1 MKNTINLFFTLFFCA
16 LTCTFAPARAAG
28 AIVWDFTTYTQKV
41 SLKNVTTTFKA
52 TDGNTEMVYVGG
64 DDCAIDQGGNSAYCL
79 KMGGATKNYTRNFEL
94 RVTGAGTLSIE
105 TNGSNSGTW
114 TGCEGASTG
123 KQLFT
128 GYKGYDGTAASPV
141 ITSTNEIT
149 VTGSLYLETS
159 DKAYISK
166 ITWTPSEG
174 TGDYYSFHYGE
185 KGGIYTQL
193 KFQQVGST
201 TEWRIDNFI
210 LPDEN
215 NNQACYV
222 GMNGYWYKDQ
232 LGQNNSKSADLYLYD
247 MPLANLQNSDCA
259 NQVIGWEYE
268 NNSKNG
274 HKAIGTLRIYD
285 DSNSKNLYVG
295 FIPNGYG
302 LMHGAEG
309 SSWGSLSFT
318 YVSDHKW
325 ITDVVTL
332 TEAMKG
338 NTYKYYVGLLTSEGD
353 YTFFGNS
360 EKQAMN
366 TMGSYFT
373 GDWHKTLGNYPIGQ
387 KGVFRIWD
395 NSCNNNNIK
404 NFVCHF
410 VPYYSV
416 LFNTNGGTCS
426 PTFADCSCEET
437 TNITLPTPTRE
448 GYIFKGW
455 YKDANK
461 VGDAGNTYAVT
472 NPSADVT
479 LTAQWE
485 KVYTVTYNLNGGSG
499 DVPIQEARPEGGTFT
514 IASAEGITKEGYT
527 FAGWSD
533 GTKTYQPNEIYTI
546 STADV
551 ILTAQWKTKWTLR
564 GTFESDDAT
573 GWGTDHDFVATVEE
587 GIATYTISL
596 AASKTYEFKVYGGY
610 GGAKWYGLDGNGNFT
625 ETFHCDLKNINNT
638 EDNVKFTTTIA
649 GNYLFTLDTKTTYPT
664 IYVTYPAAPVSDACN
679 TITATSGYQNTFA
692 DKSVLYQIDSDGRKV
707 TTGNTKFSTAQINS
721 DGTNG
726 AALSAQRCLLQFP
739 FEISKV
745 VVYAY
750 SSTAGRS
757 LNTVSTSTNADKN
770 SYTPLTPTI
779 TTEGSNDY
787 VFTISFASN
796 IAADTYIRLEFN
808 KSLNIYQICYETL
821 AFCATP
827 TIALTAGCDEGSN
840 MRKTFCTAD
849 ANYASDFATWK
860 NAGGWTATAT
870 VAGMQADEK
879 CTIQWITQGTSNVVK
894 EETFTYSQGT
904 TSDGQTTFSS
914 QYAPEG
920 ADAYVVYAI
929 VSADGKTSSSA
940 NTTAQLRLQSPPDAP
955 TLSATTDDGIT
966 IAQGTVITFTA
977 DASVSTFRWE
987 QSTDG
992 GTNWTTIS
1000 GATSSIYE
1008 WVTGE
1013 LTAGT
1018 YSFRVIATNSNVSG
1032 CNESEPSNILSFT
1045 VQAIA
1050 EHVPL
1055 LSVSNDKSCAK
1066 DGGATITA
1074 SHITDGSTLAWYK
1087 DGTLIS
1093 GETGESI
1100 TVTESGNYHAVAT
1113 YSGTEYAS
1121 EPVAVTV
1128 YAAAAI
1134 TDDLDQQYTVAAGKS
1149 VTLSVGMTGAVSYQ
1163 WYTCSDASGS
1173 NPVKVSNAT
1182 TRQLNLS
1189 VPLGTAEGTEYYYYV
1204 EGIGECGGSVKSKV
1218 ATVEVIALSYETCIS
1233 GSTNYYDFLELTANP
1248 WSDSNNAFTLA
1259 GASSPLTIKAA
1270 DGYYITEV
1278 AFDIFSSLNSSSST
1292 TETYAFAYQ
1301 WGTDK
1306 ANAKTYETKV
1316 GKTPQTFTLSNADRG
1331 NTQLTLAR
1339 NISTDGTNRVGEAS
1353 KTRYITRCC
1362 VTVAPLCTAPTIS
1375 YGNPAVSRPYSTTA
1389 ETPQVLSRTD
1399 GLTATY
1405 TSSNPDIAEV
1415 DEETGEVTYRA
1426 IGSTTITAYTAGD
1439 ATYCEAAA
1447 SYTLT
1452 VTEPDG
1458 STTFTTSLSPA
1469 TATLDCGNS
1478 AKLTATP
1485 ADAASYQWYK
1495 DGVLL
1500 SGATASTYDA
1510 TAVGIYRV
1518 LITANGYAQWSNTAT
1533 VSNSGT
1539 AAPIVTRLTPFH
1551 YYRDKCNY
1559 TSGNDNP
1566 VRHLF
1571 NVVSRGTDSEK
1582 KPWEITVWKTSKDGT
1597 DDREISNVSD
1607 WLYADPTD
1615 SRVVLMNLKNLA
1627 ARGKSTNIVDAGDR
1641 LTITVR
1647 PLNGCNEYDADAA
1660 ESIEV
1665 YVTDSATRAVAYI
1678 VSGGKGN
1685 TIIYGGD
1692 FLTGY
1697 NPNDLLAM
1705 NGYTSGK
1712 TSWSTDPDPL
1722 WYMLDTCKTY
1732 IATAVNGYAP
1742 FNKYNYEPFDLV
1754 LLTDFPKT
1762 DKNVGG
1768 QTGAPYLNDLAEL
1781 VDSKPFLTLKAH
1793 MAKTG
1798 MDKWKALGFKATPL
1812 VPTSPQL
1819 TLDLICSQHTIF
1831 DRVKSNIV
1839 TPNATESDGQLT
1851 LLKAGGYDSGK
1862 GLQGFM
1868 ARDMVGFMNIATIPY
1883 RNGSSDTL
1891 LVACCERQ
1899 TNLDARLMVLS
1910 INAQAMSQLN
1920 AIGGNTLLSMLDY
1933 LLIDDYARVE
1943 DCGCIFDNNGGN
1955 GDGKWSTTSN
1965 WQNGKLPQR
1974 ATTAHI
1980 HANCVVD
1987 KMNAVAGELKIWK
2000 EATLTINADAALQV
2014 SDRIGYCDKTN
2025 RLKIYPITSASSI
2038 RIKADANGAGTLI
2051 HSASV
2056 DWELPAT
2063 VEYYSIASGAPTN
2076 CQWQWMTTPIHD
2088 MQGVEQYFYGAW
2100 LYEWSNEVHQWNNY
2114 LRNGDSMRPFSGYS
2128 LTQKTSGTTYT
2139 IAGNLVYAQ
2148 DTTIVLSYDNAD
2160 GCNLIGNSWTAP
2172 INISGFEESDFK
2184 NCEASIILF
2193 NTGLDPEGKGG
2204 YGSAAGQY
2212 VSVPVNTASHLDK
2225 AIQVIPAMQTFQV
2238 NATGK
2243 GASVQL
2249 RYNSLVRTYSSE
2261 GINRQPMRV
2270 AARNNYEG
2278 EGITDRLH
2286 IRVDGER
2293 FSDHVYIFR
2302 NADCTYG
2309 FDNGWDGTKMLGDER
2324 AVQLFAEQGE
2334 NQWAVST
2341 QPSLAGT
2348 QLGFYRGEDDTY
2360 TMYFDYEGSEVLYL
2374 YDNETQR
2381 YTLVESGA
2389 TYTFSSFTYDLEH
2402 RFLLTDFNPETPSG
2416 PTTDI
2421 ANIIVSGDQLSISH
2435 TGSEPL
2441 TISVYDAAGHTC
2453 LRLQTDAPMTAIPL
2467 PDTQGVYLIEV
2478 QSASARIT
2486 QKVVR

>member
-1 MKNTINLFFTLFFCA
+1 MKNAFRLFFTLFCI
-16 LTCTFAPARAAG
+16 LTIPSAPARAAG
-28 AIVWDFTTYTQKV
+28 VVVWDFTTYTQKV
-41 SLKNVTTTFKA
+41 ILEKTTTTFKA

-64 DDCAIDQGGNSAYCL
+64 DDCAIGQGKNNAYCL
-79 KMGGATKNYTRNFEL
+79 KMGGATSQNTRTFVL
-94 RVTGAGTLSIE
+94 RVTGTGTLSIE
-105 TNGSNSGTW
+105 TNGDNVGTW
-114 TGCEGASTG
+114 TGWEGASTG
-123 KQLFT
+123 TQLFT
-128 GYKGYDGTAASPV
+128 DYKGYDGTAASPV
-141 ITSTNEIT
+141 ITSTSEIT

-159 DKAYISK
+159 KKAYISK
-166 ITWTPSEG
+166 ITWTPSES
-174 TGDYYSFHYGE
+174 TGDYYSFHYGKE
-185 KGGIYTQL
+185 GGNYTEL
-193 KFQQVGST
+193 KFHQVETT
-201 TEWRIDNFI
+201 TEWRIYNFI

-215 NNQACYV
+215 NNQVYYV
-222 GMNGYWYKDQ
+222 GKNGYWYNDK
-232 LGQNNSKSADLYLYD
+232 LGQNNSKSAKLSLSN
-247 MPLANLQNSDCA
+247 MPLANLQNSGCT
-259 NQVIGWEYE
+259 NKVIGWEYQ

-285 DSNSKNLYVG
+285 DSSDPNLYVG

-302 LMHGAEG
+302 LMHGVEG

-395 NSCNNNNIK
+395 NSCNNNSTK

-455 YKDANK
+455 YKDATK

-472 NPSADVT
+472 NPSSDVT

-533 GTKTYQPNEIYTI
+533 GTTTYQPNEIYTI

-551 ILTAQWKTKWTLR
+551 ILMAQWKTKWTLR
-564 GTFESDDAT
+564 GTFESNDAT
-573 GWGTDHDFVATVEE
+573 GWGTDHDFVATEEE

-596 AASKTYEFKVYGGY
+596 AANKPYEFKVY
-610 GGAKWYGLDGNGNFT
+610 GGAKWYGLSGNEIYTG
-625 ETFHCDLKNINNT
+625 TFHCDLKSINLTN
-638 EDNVKFTTTIA
+638 DNVKFTTTIA
-649 GNYLFTLDTKTTYPT
+649 GNYIFTLDTKSDATYPT
-664 IYVTYPAAPVSDACN
+664 ISVTYPNPCVAIFNAS
-679 TITATSGYQNTFA
+679 ITSSANNMTA
-692 DKSVLYQIDSDGRKV
+692 SVG
-707 TTGNTKFSTAQINS
+707 
-721 DGTNG
+721 
-726 AALSAQRCLLQFP
+726 
-739 FEISKV
+739 KV
-745 VVYAY
+745 VVDGGQASDNYLKLSSNAKTITLTADGNYAPFVEGDVLY
-750 SSTAGRS
+750 VTCYNKSSGERSRGVTIGSTSHTVSIAATSEGVLEYTLTAGDIKANGTVELKRS
-757 LNTVSTSTNADKN
+757 DADDRYK
-770 SYTPLTPTI
+770 SI
-779 TTEGSNDY
+779 Y
-787 VFTISFASN
+787 VKRCNVLPKAS
-796 IAADTYIRLEFN
+796 
-808 KSLNIYQICYETL
+808 
-821 AFCATP
+821 TP

-870 VAGMQADEK
+870 VAGMQANEK

-894 EETFTYSQGT
+894 KETFTYSQGT
-904 TSDGQTTFSS
+904 TSNGQTTFSS

-920 ADAYVVYAI
+920 AGAYVVYAT
-929 VSADGKTSSSA
+929 VSADGKTSAAA

-955 TLSATTDDGIT
+955 TLSANASDGNT
-966 IAQGTVITFTA
+966 IAQGTTITFTA
-977 DASVSTFRWE
+977 DASVSAFRWE

-992 GTNWTTIS
+992 GTNWTTIT

-1008 WVTGE
+1008 WTTGE

-1032 CNESEPSNILSFT
+1032 CNESVPSNTLSFT
-1045 VQAIA
+1045 VQTIA

-1074 SHITDGSTLAWYK
+1074 SHITKGSTLAWYK
-1087 DGTLIS
+1087 DGILIS

-1100 TVTESGNYHAVAT
+1100 TVKESGNYHAVAT

-1128 YAAAAI
+1128 YAAATI
-1134 TDDLDQQYTVAAGKS
+1134 TANLDAQYTVAAGKS

-1182 TRQLNLS
+1182 TRQLNIS
-1189 VPLGTAEGTEYYYYV
+1189 VPLGTTEGTEYYYYV
-1204 EGIGECGGSVKSKV
+1204 EGIGECGGSVESKV

-1248 WSDSNNAFTLA
+1248 WSDSDNAFKLA
-1259 GASSPLTIKAA
+1259 GESSSLTIKAA
-1270 DGYYITEV
+1270 DGYYITKVE
-1278 AFDIFSSLNSSSST
+1278 FDIFSSLKESSST
-1292 TETYAFAYQ
+1292 TETHAFVYQ

-1306 ANAKTYETKV
+1306 ANARTYETEV

-1331 NTQLTLAR
+1331 NKQLTLAR
-1339 NISTDGTNRVGEAS
+1339 NISTDGTNIVGEAS

-1362 VTVAPLCTAPTIS
+1362 VTVAPLCTAPTMS
-1375 YGNPAVSRPYSTTA
+1375 YDNPSVSRPYSTTA
-1389 ETPQVLSRTD
+1389 ETPQSLSITN

-1415 DEETGEVTYRA
+1415 DEETGEITYRA
-1426 IGSTTITAYTAGD
+1426 IGSTTISAYTAGD

-1452 VTEPDG
+1452 VTKPDG
-1458 STTFTTSLSPA
+1458 SADFPASLSPT
-1469 TATLDCGNS
+1469 TATLNCGNN

-1485 ADAASYQWYK
+1485 AGAASYQWYK

-1566 VRHLF
+1566 LRHLF

-1678 VSGGKGN
+1678 VSGGNGN
-1685 TIIYGGD
+1685 TITYGGD

-1705 NGYTSGK
+1705 NGYTGGK

-1722 WYMLDTCKTY
+1722 WHVLDTCKTY

-1762 DKNVGG
+1762 DKNVNG

-1793 MAKTG
+1793 MAKNG

-1812 VPTSPQL
+1812 VPTSTQL

-1831 DRVKSNIV
+1831 DRVHDDIQV
-1839 TPNATESDGQLT
+1839 PNAMDADGQLQ

-1920 AIGGNTLLSMLDY
+1920 TIGGNTLLSMLDY

-1943 DCGCIFDNNGGN
+1943 DCGCIFDNNGGK
-1955 GDGKWSTTSN
+1955 GDGKWSTTTN
-1965 WQNGKLPQR
+1965 WQNRKLPQR

-1987 KMNAVAGELKIWK
+1987 QMDAVVGELKIWN

-2014 SDRIGYCDKTN
+2014 SDRIGYCDKEN
-2025 RLKIYPITSASSI
+2025 RLRIYPISSASTI
-2038 RIKADANGAGTLI
+2038 RIQADANGAGTLI
-2051 HSASV
+2051 HSASP
-2056 DWELPAT
+2056 DWEVPAT
-2063 VEYYSIASGAPTN
+2063 VAYYSIASGAPTD
-2076 CQWQWMTTPIHD
+2076 CQWQWVTTPIHD

-2100 LYEWSNEVHQWNNY
+2100 LYEWSNEVHQWNKY
-2114 LRNGDSMRPFSGYS
+2114 LRNGDSMRPFNGYS

-2148 DTTIVLSYDNAD
+2148 DTTIALHYDNANKD

-2172 INISGFEESDFK
+2172 INIAGFEESDFK

-2193 NTGLDPEGKGG
+2193 NTGLDPEGKGSVS
-2204 YGSAAGQY
+2204 GSKNNTTAGQY
-2212 VSVPVNTASHLDK
+2212 VSVPVNTASSLAK
-2225 AIQVIPAMQTFQV
+2225 EIQVIPAMQTFQV
-2238 NATGK
+2238 NATGE

-2249 RYNSLVRTYSSE
+2249 RYNNLVRTYSSE

-2270 AARNNYEG
+2270 AARNDYEG
-2278 EGITDRLH
+2278 EGITDKLH

-2293 FSDHVYIFR
+2293 FSDHVYLFR

-2402 RFLLTDFNPETPSG
+2402 RFLLTDYNPETPEG
-2416 PTTDI
+2416 PTTGI
-2421 ANIIVSGDQLSISH
+2421 THITVSGDQLSISH

-2453 LRLQTDAPMTAIPL
+2453 LRLQADAPLTAIPL

>member
-1 MKNTINLFFTLFFCA
+1 MRNSLSRLLSLSAIVCFA
-16 LTCTFAPARAAG
+16 LSSAPARAETMLVNSDNVKTASVQN
-28 AIVWDFTTYTQKV
+28 AELSQYKYNDNPLVADWKLCEFKKNTAYTFTNTT
-41 SLKNVTTTFKA
+41 NV
-52 TDGNTEMVYVGG
+52 
-64 DDCAIDQGGNSAYCL
+64 
-79 KMGGATKNYTRNFEL
+79 
-94 RVTGAGTLSIE
+94 
-105 TNGSNSGTW
+105 
-114 TGCEGASTG
+114 
-123 KQLFT
+123 
-128 GYKGYDGTAASPV
+128 V
-141 ITSTNEIT
+141 ITSITFEGIADDNSDEKEGKITISDGTNS
-149 VTGSLYLETS
+149 VSS
-159 DKAYISK
+159 SK
-166 ITWTPSEG
+166 ITWNGRLNSSLTSLNIDVSSLSFSQNSTFTITTTYNLG
-174 TGDYYSFHYGE
+174 LRFTVTYAAITGSWVMDYSVSGSWKRLCFS
-185 KGGIYTQL
+185 
-193 KFQQVGST
+193 QVGTS
-201 TEWRIDNFI
+201 TEWRSTIFS
-210 LPDEN
+210 LPDADQQFWVGPGSHADHSVTKKFVDDKTVNFTFIGLQSNPKATNYYPGEG
-215 NNQACYV
+215 ALGYV
-222 GMNGYWYKDQ
+222 RIYSNSESDNYYAAFEPTYQMAYGLDGDNWDFAPFHHVSGY
-232 LGQNNSKSADLYLYD
+232 
-247 MPLANLQNSDCA
+247 
-259 NQVIGWEYE
+259 EYE
-268 NNSKNG
+268 TE
-274 HKAIGTLRIYD
+274 IITIP
-285 DSNSKNLYVG
+285 SN
-295 FIPNGYG
+295 FD
-302 LMHGAEG
+302 
-309 SSWGSLSFT
+309 T
-318 YVSDHKW
+318 Q
-325 ITDVVTL
+325 
-332 TEAMKG
+332 
-338 NTYKYYVGLLTSEGD
+338 TYKYYVGSKADGSTIFINGKSSIDNLKDVNNLTTPANVKG
-353 YTFFGNS
+353 T
-360 EKQAMN
+360 
-366 TMGSYFT
+366 
-373 GDWHKTLGNYPIGQ
+373 
-387 KGVFRIWD
+387 KGVFHIWS
-395 NSCNNNNIK
+395 NSPDQNWYCEFKQYWNIILK
-404 NFVCHF
+404 GEDE
-410 VPYYSV
+410 SV
-416 LFNTNGGTCS
+416 LYEKAVYSNAVASEKSITIPTDIQPEKEHYTFVGWDRKKGSSTATIKGGES
-426 PTFADCSCEET
+426 YGIYT
-437 TNITLPTPTRE
+437 TNDIFYPAYAANYYYILLNDDGSEFYHSEELLSTLSEAERTKTFYANTP
-448 GYIFKGW
+448 
-455 YKDANK
+455 
-461 VGDAGNTYAVT
+461 
-472 NPSADVT
+472 
-479 LTAQWE
+479 
-485 KVYTVTYNLNGGSG
+485 
-499 DVPIQEARPEGGTFT
+499 
-514 IASAEGITKEGYT
+514 TKEGYT
-527 FAGWSD
+527 FKGWTREKGSNKVNMSAKEDYTFWTANDTFYPVWEKNAEPELWQLQLTKDGEDNPAVYDFDVSAG
-533 GTKTYQPNEIYTI
+533 NN
-546 STADV
+546 
-551 ILTAQWKTKWTLR
+551 
-564 GTFESDDAT
+564 T
-573 GWGTDHDFVATVEE
+573 G
-587 GIATYTISL
+587 TYTLSL
-596 AASKTYEFKVYGGY
+596 SAGTTYDLKIKYGSTLFGLKGAQSKSESFV
-610 GGAKWYGLDGNGNFT
+610 NFT
-625 ETFHCDLKNINNT
+625 LCECSDPIRINTPAYEGKYIFTINYSEANNI
-638 EDNVKFTTTIA
+638 DN
-649 GNYLFTLDTKTTYPT
+649 PT
-664 IYVTYPAAPVSDACN
+664 IQLSVTYPAAPVSDACN

-707 TTGNTKFSTAQINS
+707 TAGNTKFSATQINS

-750 SSTAGRS
+750 NSTVGRS
-757 LNTVSTSTNADKN
+757 LNKVSTSTNADKD

-779 TTEGSNDY
+779 TTEGSKDY

-796 IAADTYIRLEFN
+796 IAADTYIWLEFN

-849 ANYASDFATWK
+849 ENYASDFATWK

-870 VAGMQADEK
+870 VAGMQANEK

-904 TSDGQTTFSS
+904 TSDGQTIFSS

-920 ADAYVVYAI
+920 AGAYVVYAT
-929 VSADGKTSSSA
+929 VSADGKTSAAA

-955 TLSATTDDGIT
+955 TLSANATDGST
-966 IAQGTVITFTA
+966 IAQGTTITFTA
-977 DASVSTFRWE
+977 DASVSAFRWE
-987 QSTDG
+987 QSKDG
-992 GTNWTTIS
+992 GTDWTTIT

-1008 WVTGE
+1008 WNTGE
-1013 LTAGT
+1013 LTTGT

-1032 CNESEPSNILSFT
+1032 CNESVPSNSLSFT

-1055 LSVSNDKSCAK
+1055 LSVRNDKSCAK

-1074 SHITDGSTLAWYK
+1074 SHITTGSTLAWYK

-1093 GETGESI
+1093 GETSKSI
-1100 TVTESGNYHAVAT
+1100 TVKESGNYHAVAT

-1121 EPVAVTV
+1121 EPIAVTV

-1134 TDDLDQQYTVAAGKS
+1134 TDDLDKQYTVAAGKS
-1149 VTLSVGMTGAVSYQ
+1149 VTLSVGMTGAISYQ
-1163 WYTCSDASGS
+1163 WYTCLDTLGN

-1182 TRQLNLS
+1182 TRQLNFS
-1189 VPLGTAEGTEYYYYV
+1189 VPLGTAEGTKYHYYV
-1204 EGIGECGGSVKSKV
+1204 EGIGECGGSVLSSV
-1218 ATVEVIALSYETCIS
+1218 TTVEVITLSYETCIS

-1248 WSDSNNAFTLA
+1248 WSDSNNAFKLA

-1270 DGYYITEV
+1270 DGYYITKVE
-1278 AFDIFSSLNSSSST
+1278 FDIFSSLKESSST
-1292 TETYAFAYQ
+1292 TETHAFAYQ

-1306 ANAKTYETKV
+1306 ANARTYETEV
-1316 GKTPQTFTLSNADRG
+1316 GKDQQTFTLSNADRG

-1339 NISTDGTNRVGEAS
+1339 NIDGTNVGEAS
-1353 KTRYITRCC
+1353 RTRYITRCC
-1362 VTVAPLCTAPTIS
+1362 VTVAPLCTEPTMS
-1375 YGNPAVSRPYSTTA
+1375 YSNSSVSRPYSTTA
-1389 ETPQVLSRTD
+1389 ETPQSLSITD

-1415 DEETGEVTYRA
+1415 DEETGEITYRA
-1426 IGSTTITAYTAGD
+1426 IGSTTISAYTAGD

-1452 VTEPDG
+1452 VTKPDG
-1458 STTFTTSLSPA
+1458 SADFQASLSPT
-1469 TATLDCGNS
+1469 TATLDCGNN
-1478 AKLTATP
+1478 ATLTATP
-1485 ADAASYQWYK
+1485 AGAASYQWYK

-1500 SGATASTYDA
+1500 SDATASTYDA

-1566 VRHLF
+1566 LRHLF
-1571 NVVSRGTDSEK
+1571 NVVSRGTDSGK

-1678 VSGGKGN
+1678 VSGGSGN
-1685 TIIYGGD
+1685 TITYGGD

-1705 NGYTSGK
+1705 KGYASGK
-1712 TSWSTDPDPL
+1712 TSWSNDPDPL
-1722 WYMLDTCKTY
+1722 YHVLDTCSTY
-1732 IATAVNGYAP
+1732 LPIPVNGYAP
-1742 FNKYNYEPFDLV
+1742 FNKYNYEPFDII

-1762 DKNVGG
+1762 DKNVNG

-1793 MAKTG
+1793 MAKNG

-1812 VPTSPQL
+1812 VPTSTQL
-1819 TLDLICSQHTIF
+1819 KLDLICSQHTIF
-1831 DRVKSNIV
+1831 DRVYGDIKF
-1839 TPNATESDGQLT
+1839 PNTTDADGQLQ
-1851 LLKAGGYDSGK
+1851 LLEAGGYDSGK

-1943 DCGCIFDNNGGN
+1943 DCGCIFNNN
-1955 GDGKWSTTSN
+1955 SGDGKWSTTAN

-1980 HANCVVD
+1980 HANCEVD
-1987 KMNAVAGELKIWK
+1987 KMDAVAGELKIWK
-2000 EATLTINADAALQV
+2000 EATLTIKANAALQV
-2014 SDRIGYCDKTN
+2014 SDRIGYCDKEN
-2025 RLKIYPITSASSI
+2025 RLKIYPISSASTI
-2038 RIKADANGAGTLI
+2038 RIQADANGAGTLI
-2051 HSASV
+2051 HSASP
-2056 DWELPAT
+2056 DWEVPAT
-2063 VEYYSIASGAPTN
+2063 VAYYSIASGAPTD
-2076 CQWQWMTTPIHD
+2076 CKWQWMTTPIHD

-2100 LYEWSNEVHQWNNY
+2100 LYEWSNEEHQWNNY
-2114 LRNGDSMRPFSGYS
+2114 LRNGDKMRPFNGYS
-2128 LTQKTSGTTYT
+2128 LTQKTYTTYT

-2148 DTTIVLSYDNAD
+2148 DTTIALSYDTANED

-2172 INISGFEESDFK
+2172 INISGFDAENDFK
-2184 NCEASIILF
+2184 NCEATIILF
-2193 NTGLDPEGKGG
+2193 NTGLDPTGG
-2204 YGSAAGQY
+2204 GTVSESADNKEAGQY
-2212 VSVPVNTASHLDK
+2212 VSVPVSTASQFDK

-2238 NATGK
+2238 NAKGE

-2453 LRLQTDAPMTAIPL
+2453 LRLQTDTPMTAIPL

>member
-1 MKNTINLFFTLFFCA
+1 MKNTFRLFCTIFCTIFCI
-16 LTCTFAPARAAG
+16 LTIPSAPARAADLLVNSDNVNDES
-28 AIVWDFTTYTQKV
+28 AIF
-41 SLKNVTTTFKA
+41 KNA
-52 TDGNTEMVYVGG
+52 GNTLSQYTYNDNTSVAGWKL
-64 DDCAIDQGGNSAYCL
+64 CAFKKDNAY
-79 KMGGATKNYTRNFEL
+79 TF
-94 RVTGAGTLSIE
+94 
-105 TNGSNSGTW
+105 TNTTNV
-114 TGCEGASTG
+114 
-123 KQLFT
+123 
-128 GYKGYDGTAASPV
+128 V
-141 ITSTNEIT
+141 ITSIT
-149 VTGSLYLETS
+149 FEGIADDNS
-159 DKAYISK
+159 DSKEGK
-166 ITWTPSEG
+166 ITISDG
-174 TGDYYSFHYGE
+174 TNSVTSSKTWNGRKNSSLTSLKMDVSSLSFSQNSTFTITTDRQLGLRFTITYAAITENWVMNYSVSGNWNRLLFS
-185 KGGIYTQL
+185 
-193 KFQQVGST
+193 QVGTS
-201 TEWRIDNFI
+201 TEWRSTIFS
-210 LPDEN
+210 LPDAGQQFWVGPGKFSGTNEGGHSVTKKFVDNGTVNFTFIGLQSN
-215 NNQACYV
+215 NEATNYYLGEGAIGYV
-222 GMNGYWYKDQ
+222 RIYSD
-232 LGQNNSKSADLYLYD
+232 SKSDNYYAAFEPTYQMAYGLEG
-247 MPLANLQNSDCA
+247 ANWDFAPFHHVS
-259 NQVIGWEYE
+259 GYEYE
-268 NNSKNG
+268 TD
-274 HKAIGTLRIYD
+274 IIT
-285 DSNSKNLYVG
+285 
-295 FIPNGYG
+295 IP
-302 LMHGAEG
+302 
-309 SSWGSLSFT
+309 
-318 YVSDHKW
+318 SDFDTQ
-325 ITDVVTL
+325 I
-332 TEAMKG
+332 
-338 NTYKYYVGLLTSEGD
+338 YKYYVGSKKADGSTIFIDGKSSKDNLNGVNNLTTPANVKG
-353 YTFFGNS
+353 T
-360 EKQAMN
+360 
-366 TMGSYFT
+366 
-373 GDWHKTLGNYPIGQ
+373 
-387 KGVFRIWD
+387 KGVFHIYS
-395 NSCNNNNIK
+395 NSSAQNWFCEFKQYWNIILK
-404 NFVCHF
+404 GENE
-410 VPYYSV
+410 SV
-416 LFNTNGGTCS
+416 LYEKAVYSNADASEKSITIPADIQPEKEHYTFVGWNRTKGSNTATIKGGDTYGIY
-426 PTFADCSCEET
+426 T
-437 TNITLPTPTRE
+437 TNDIFYPAYVANYYYVLLNDDGSEFYRSEELVSTLSEAERTKTFYANTP
-448 GYIFKGW
+448 
-455 YKDANK
+455 
-461 VGDAGNTYAVT
+461 
-472 NPSADVT
+472 
-479 LTAQWE
+479 
-485 KVYTVTYNLNGGSG
+485 
-499 DVPIQEARPEGGTFT
+499 
-514 IASAEGITKEGYT
+514 TKEGYT
-527 FAGWSD
+527 FVGWTRTKGSTSVAMSAGGNYTFWTANDTFYPVWEENTDKTQYIVCFTQLKD
-533 GTKTYQPNEIYTI
+533 GALVQGGLSSAATQVLKYADGGYSTTSEISITTKPAKKELYYYSEATLENICETGKWGTNNKSTAYLQGLKFSANTTYTLALGTNVATKITFMVGTDNPNNLSFQSSTTSI
-546 STADV
+546 STATLQAYPFEGNYTGNLTFSFGKETYGV
-551 ILTAQWKTKWTLR
+551 ILI
-564 GTFESDDAT
+564 E
-573 GWGTDHDFVATVEE
+573 
-587 GIATYTISL
+587 
-596 AASKTYEFKVYGGY
+596 
-610 GGAKWYGLDGNGNFT
+610 LDSRA
-625 ETFHCDLKNINNT
+625 H
-638 EDNVKFTTTIA
+638 
-649 GNYLFTLDTKTTYPT
+649 
-664 IYVTYPAAPVSDACN
+664 
-679 TITATSGYQNTFA
+679 
-692 DKSVLYQIDSDGRKV
+692 
-707 TTGNTKFSTAQINS
+707 
-721 DGTNG
+721 
-726 AALSAQRCLLQFP
+726 
-739 FEISKV
+739 
-745 VVYAY
+745 
-750 SSTAGRS
+750 
-757 LNTVSTSTNADKN
+757 
-770 SYTPLTPTI
+770 
-779 TTEGSNDY
+779 
-787 VFTISFASN
+787 
-796 IAADTYIRLEFN
+796 
-808 KSLNIYQICYETL
+808 
-821 AFCATP
+821 CATP
-827 TIALTAGCDEGSN
+827 AIALTAGCDEGSS

-849 ANYASDFATWK
+849 ANYASDFARWRT
-860 NAGGWTATAT
+860 AGGWTATAT
-870 VAGMQADEK
+870 VAGMQAGEQ

-894 EETFTYSQGT
+894 AETFTYSQGT

-920 ADAYVVYAI
+920 AGAYVVYAT
-929 VSADGKTSSSA
+929 VSADGKTSAAA

-955 TLSATTDDGIT
+955 TLSANATDGNT
-966 IAQGTVITFTA
+966 IAQGTTITFTA
-977 DASVSTFRWE
+977 DASVSAFRWE
-987 QSTDG
+987 LSTDG
-992 GTNWTTIS
+992 GTNWTTII

-1008 WVTGE
+1008 WTTGE

-1018 YSFRVIATNSNVSG
+1018 YSFRVIATNSNISG
-1032 CNESEPSNILSFT
+1032 CNESDPSNSLSFT

-1074 SHITDGSTLAWYK
+1074 SHITTGSTLAWYK

-1100 TVTESGNYHAVAT
+1100 TVKESGNYHAVAT

-1134 TDDLDQQYTVAAGKS
+1134 TTNLDAQYTVAAGKS

-1182 TRQLNLS
+1182 TRQLNIS
-1189 VPLGTAEGTEYYYYV
+1189 VPLGTAEGTKYYYYV
-1204 EGIGECGGSVKSKV
+1204 EGIGECGGSVESAV
-1218 ATVEVIALSYETCIS
+1218 ATVEIIALNYETCIS

-1248 WSDSNNAFTLA
+1248 WNDSDNAFTLRGSA
-1259 GASSPLTIKAA
+1259 YPLTVKAA
-1270 DGYYITEV
+1270 DGYYITKVE
-1278 AFDIFSSLNSSSST
+1278 FDISSSADSKKYAFRWGEGAYETLTANIASTTVIKETGTTDITSFTLIRNSSGAGEGS
-1292 TETYAFAYQ
+1292 
-1301 WGTDK
+1301 
-1306 ANAKTYETKV
+1306 
-1316 GKTPQTFTLSNADRG
+1316 G
-1331 NTQLTLAR
+1331 NR
-1339 NISTDGTNRVGEAS
+1339 F
-1353 KTRYITRCC
+1353 ITRCC
-1362 VTVAPLCTAPTIS
+1362 VTVAPLCTAPTMS
-1375 YGNPAVSRPYSTTA
+1375 YSSSSVSRPYSTTA
-1389 ETPQVLSRTD
+1389 ETPQSLRITD

-1415 DEETGEVTYRA
+1415 DEETGEITYRA
-1426 IGSTTITAYTAGD
+1426 IGSTTISAYTAGD
-1439 ATYCEAAA
+1439 ATYCESAA

-1452 VTEPDG
+1452 VTKPDG
-1458 STTFTTSLSPA
+1458 SVDFPASLSPT
-1469 TATLDCGNS
+1469 TATLNCGNN
-1478 AKLTATP
+1478 ATLTATP
-1485 ADAASYQWYK
+1485 AGAASYQWYK

-1566 VRHLF
+1566 LRHLF
-1571 NVVSRGTDSEK
+1571 NVVSRGTDSGK

-1678 VSGGKGN
+1678 VSGGNGN
-1685 TIIYGGD
+1685 TITYGGD

-1705 NGYTSGK
+1705 NGYTGGK

-1722 WYMLDTCKTY
+1722 WHVLDTCKTY

-1812 VPTSPQL
+1812 VPTSTQL

-1831 DRVKSNIV
+1831 DRIYDDIKF
-1839 TPNATESDGQLT
+1839 PNTMDADGQLQ

-1943 DCGCIFDNNGGN
+1943 DCGCIFDNNGGK
-1955 GDGKWSTTSN
+1955 GDGLWSNTNN

-1974 ATTAHI
+1974 ATTTHI

-1987 KMNAVAGELKIWK
+1987 NMNAVAGELKIWE
-2000 EATLTINADAALQV
+2000 EATLTINANAALQV

-2051 HSASV
+2051 HSASA

-2063 VEYYSIASGAPTN
+2063 VAYYSIASGAPTN

-2088 MQGVEQYFYGAW
+2088 LQGVEQYFYGAW
-2100 LYEWSNEVHQWNNY
+2100 LYEWSNEVHQWNKY
-2114 LRNGDSMRPFSGYS
+2114 LRNGDSMRPFNGYS

-2148 DTTIVLSYDNAD
+2148 DTTIALHYNNANTD

-2172 INISGFEESDFK
+2172 INIAGFEESDFK

-2193 NTGLDPEGKGG
+2193 NTGLDPEGKGSVS
-2204 YGSAAGQY
+2204 GSANNTTAGQY
-2212 VSVPVNTASHLDK
+2212 VSVPVNAASSLAK
-2225 AIQVIPAMQTFQV
+2225 EIQVIPAMQTFQV
-2238 NATGK
+2238 NATGE
-2243 GASVQL
+2243 GASVRL

-2293 FSDHVYIFR
+2293 FSDHVYLFR

-2348 QLGFYRGEDDTY
+2348 QLGFYRGEDATY
-2360 TMYFDYEGSEVLYL
+2360 TMHFDYEGSEVLYL
-2374 YDNETQR
+2374 YDSETQR
-2381 YTLVESGA
+2381 YTLIESGA
-2389 TYTFSSFTYDLEH
+2389 TYTFSSLTYDLEH
-2402 RFLLTDFNPETPSG
+2402 RFLLTDYNPETPEG
-2416 PTTDI
+2416 PTTGI
-2421 ANIIVSGDQLSISH
+2421 THITVSGDQLSISH

-2453 LRLQTDAPMTAIPL
+2453 LRLQTNAPLTTIPL
-2467 PDTQGVYLIEV
+2467 PDTQGVYLIEAL
-2478 QSASARIT
+2478 SASARIT
-2486 QKVVR
+2486 QKIVR